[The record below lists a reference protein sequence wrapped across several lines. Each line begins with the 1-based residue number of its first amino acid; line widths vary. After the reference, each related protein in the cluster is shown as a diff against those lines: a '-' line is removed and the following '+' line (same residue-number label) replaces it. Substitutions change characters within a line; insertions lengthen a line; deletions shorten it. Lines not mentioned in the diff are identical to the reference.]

1 MPCTPLLLPP
11 DGQLAATL
19 DSAVFDRAHLRGLPE
34 LTACE
39 PDRQAECSRLDSRRA
54 FLSAAGAAL
63 FAFSVPAAAASA
75 KGPLE
80 FSPEDDEEIQGTAV
94 QLPPSESA
102 PAQPLR
108 LGEIPSDFWLRP
120 RELFLTRQGTREQIR
135 VVYWRDGK
143 LIPEGYW
150 QACALMR
157 DVRANKMTSMD
168 PAVLDILR
176 GILGYYAAWRYPHP
190 LTVTSGFRTWETNKA
205 LMGKKDGEGAAKN
218 SMHLYGR
225 ATDTYMT
232 GISPRD
238 IGALGMHLRQGGV
251 GFYPAKGF
259 THLDTGRLRTW
270 RG

>member
-1 MPCTPLLLPP
+1 MPSTSSSLLPP
-11 DGQLAATL
+11 VQLAATL
-19 DSAVFDRAHLRGLPE
+19 DSAVFSRAHLRGLPE
-34 LTACE
+34 LLSCE
-39 PDRQAECSRLDSRRA
+39 PEQQRPFSRLGSRRA
-54 FLSAAGAAL
+54 FLACAGAAL
-63 FAFSVPAAAASA
+63 AAFATPGFAATG
-75 KGPLE
+75 GPLE
-80 FSPEDDEEIQGTAV
+80 FRPEDDEEPQGTSV
-94 QLPPSESA
+94 QLPPQEST

-108 LGEIPSDFWLRP
+108 LGEIPPDFWLRP
-120 RELFLTRQGTREQIR
+120 RELFLTRQGTRERIR
-135 VVYWRDGK
+135 VVYWKDGK
-143 LIPEGYW
+143 LVPEGYW

-190 LTVTSGFRTWETNKA
+190 LTVTSGFRTWETNQS
-205 LMGKKDGEGAAKN
+205 LIGKDGEGAAKN

-225 ATDTYMT
+225 ATDAYMT
-232 GISPRD
+232 GVSPRD

-251 GFYPAKGF
+251 GFYPSKGF